1 MYSPL
6 SILFF
11 LSTLLALFIFPACES
26 SSEDSAKTVAERFVF
41 PDDWEGDWKGTLNI
55 WRPGGD
61 TASTYPM
68 ELLVHPFPD
77 SNRWTWVIVYGEGKS
92 RSPREYELVEIDAK
106 KGIYQIDEKNGI
118 YLNGYHIENAFRGQF
133 SVMGSMITDAYERVG
148 EDLIFTIISSK
159 LDAPIAS
166 GDTILVDGDTI
177 PPVFAY
183 PIQVAQKAVLRRN
196 P

>member
-6 SILFF
+6 RIL
-11 LSTLLALFIFPACES
+11 LVLTTLGGLFVFPACES
-26 SSEDSAKTVAERFVF
+26 SSEDNSNPVAERFVF

-68 ELLVHPFPD
+68 ELLVHPIPD
-77 SNRWTWVIVYGEGKS
+77 SNRWTWVIVYGEGET
-92 RSPREYELVEIDAK
+92 RSPREYELVEIDAE

-148 EDLIFTIISSK
+148 EELIFTIISSK
-159 LDAPIAS
+159 LDAPIVS

-177 PPVFAY
+177 PPVFDY
-183 PIQVAQKAVLRRN
+183 PIQVAQKAILRRN